1 MGNQIA
7 VNLLVRPGND
17 VLLEEGCHVYLYEL
31 GAMAAW
37 SGALPRVIRGR
48 EGRITPEQIS
58 AAIPAEIYYMAPVSL
73 LILENTHNH
82 AGGTVTTVEQ
92 HAALVERARR
102 HGLRAH
108 LDGARVFNATAAL
121 GVAAVELTSGVD
133 TVMFCLSK
141 GLGAPIGSML
151 CASAELVREARVVR
165 KRMGGGMRQVG
176 VMAAAG
182 LWALEHNLDRL
193 AEDHERARRLAR
205 ALAESPGFE
214 IDPDTVQTNIV
225 IATLP
230 RPERTERV
238 LEALRSE
245 GILAGDMGPGRVRF
259 VTHLDIDD
267 TLLQRAAEVLRSFE
281 LP

>member
-1 MGNQIA
+1 
-7 VNLLVRPGND
+7 
-17 VLLEEGCHVYLYEL
+17 
-31 GAMAAW
+31 
-37 SGALPRVIRGR
+37 
-48 EGRITPEQIS
+48 
-58 AAIPAEIYYMAPVSL
+58 
-73 LILENTHNH
+73 
-82 AGGTVTTVEQ
+82 
-92 HAALVERARR
+92 
-102 HGLRAH
+102 
-108 LDGARVFNATAAL
+108 
-121 GVAAVELTSGVD
+121 
-133 TVMFCLSK
+133 
-141 GLGAPIGSML
+141 
-151 CASAELVREARVVR
+151 
-165 KRMGGGMRQVG
+165 MGGGMRQVG